1 MVCFFFIV
9 KVKSK
14 VLDIYEGS
22 FSNTVNYYTT
32 NVAVLILNETNVA
45 LLILNE
51 TGLKKMKTNCRMCHE
66 YYEMR
71 QMKMLAK

>member
-22 FSNTVNYYTT
+22 FSNTVNYY
-32 NVAVLILNETNVA
+32 ATNVA

>member
-1 MVCFFFIV
+1 MVCFFIV

-32 NVAVLILNETNVA
+32 NVA

-51 TGLKKMKTNCRMCHE
+51 TGLKKWKQIVERVMNIMKCI
-66 YYEMR
+66 
-71 QMKMLAK
+71 K

>member
-1 MVCFFFIV
+1 MVCFFIV
-9 KVKSK
+9 KVKSN

-32 NVAVLILNETNVA
+32 NVS

-51 TGLKKMKTNCRMCHE
+51 TGLKKMKTNCRMCLE